1 MHSYRGPFVR
11 GDVRPMTDAIWTFP
25 VVILAA
31 IIVAWGAESA
41 QFYVA
46 RGVAF
51 AALAWLQ
58 TLPEFVIE
66 GTLAWRQDIH
76 LMTANFTGAIR
87 LLVGL
92 GWPLIFTVAATS
104 HFVRT
109 RGHILRQIELEGEQA
124 VEVMALSPP
133 LAYFGFIWFK
143 GSLTVLDALILIGLY
158 GAYIYVLGKVPP
170 RAQEEAGDLPAIP
183 RRIISLSR
191 RKRIAAIVGLFLLG
205 GVGLILVAEPFVES
219 MLALAFAIGVSEFV
233 FIQWVAPFLSE
244 FPEKVSAFYWAK
256 SPGKAPLAL
265 LNMMSSNINEWTM
278 LAAVIPIVFSVSR
291 GRIEG
296 VPFDAFQRFEILFT
310 MAQSFLAFLFL
321 LDLRFRLHEAAG
333 LFGLW
338 FIQFLWPSTREE
350 VMVLYAIW
358 IGIELIRL
366 VTGNRRPTAWGTF
379 REVFR
384 RSS

>member
-1 MHSYRGPFVR
+1 
-11 GDVRPMTDAIWTFP
+11 MTDALWTFP
-25 VVILAA
+25 AVILAA
-31 IIVAWGAESA
+31 LIVAWGAESA
-41 QFYVA
+41 QFYVS

-66 GTLAWRQDIH
+66 GTIAWRQDVH

-92 GWPLIFTVAATS
+92 GWPLIFAVAATS
-104 HFVRT
+104 HFFRT
-109 RGHILRQIELEGEQA
+109 RGHILRQIELEGEQS
-124 VEVMALSPP
+124 VEVMAFFPP
-133 LAYFGFIWFK
+133 LAYFGLIWFK

-158 GAYIYVLGKVPP
+158 GTYIYILGKIPP
-170 RAQEEAGDLPAIP
+170 RAQEEEAGDLPAIP
-183 RRIISLSR
+183 RRVIALSR

-219 MLALAFAIGVSEFV
+219 MLTLAFAIGVSEFV

-256 SPGKAPLAL
+256 SPKKAPLGL

-291 GRIEG
+291 GAIEG
-296 VPFDAFQRFEILFT
+296 VPFDSFQRFEVLLT
-310 MAQSFLAFLFL
+310 MAQSFLGFLFL
-321 LDLRFRLHEAAG
+321 LDLRLRLHEAAG

-338 FIQFLWPSTREE
+338 FIQFVWASTREE

-366 VTGNRRPTAWGTF
+366 VTGNRRATAWGAF
-379 REVFR
+379 REVI
-384 RSS
+384 RSFS

>member
-1 MHSYRGPFVR
+1 
-11 GDVRPMTDAIWTFP
+11 
-25 VVILAA
+25 
-31 IIVAWGAESA
+31 
-41 QFYVA
+41 
-46 RGVAF
+46 
-51 AALAWLQ
+51 
-58 TLPEFVIE
+58 
-66 GTLAWRQDIH
+66 
-76 LMTANFTGAIR
+76 
-87 LLVGL
+87 
-92 GWPLIFTVAATS
+92 
-104 HFVRT
+104 
-109 RGHILRQIELEGEQA
+109 
-124 VEVMALSPP
+124 MALSPP

-296 VPFDAFQRFEILFT
+296 VPFDAFQRF
-310 MAQSFLAFLFL
+310 
-321 LDLRFRLHEAAG
+321 
-333 LFGLW
+333 
-338 FIQFLWPSTREE
+338 
-350 VMVLYAIW
+350 
-358 IGIELIRL
+358 
-366 VTGNRRPTAWGTF
+366 
-379 REVFR
+379 
-384 RSS
+384 